1 MGQRLRGAQ
10 LCLWIVHSP
19 HGKRFSCMPA
29 VFRDTHRRADQDLHF
44 LKKFI
49 YFLAALGL
57 HCSLELFP
65 VATSG
70 GYSLVVVCTL
80 IVVASLVAEH
90 RLLERKLSSCGT
102 RP

>member
-1 MGQRLRGAQ
+1 
-10 LCLWIVHSP
+10 
-19 HGKRFSCMPA
+19 MPA
-29 VFRDTHRRADQDLHF
+29 VFRDTHRRADQDLSNSFHF

-57 HCSLELFP
+57 HCSLELFL
-65 VATSG
+65 VAASG